1 VECRNV
7 DGNGDLS
14 GPIAAR
20 VGRTG
25 IGRLAALSQTKA
37 NAHMGLACD
46 IAIGMGLVAFGKLKY
61 GSGVA
66 LPMSSF
72 LAGLLVFTFVEYAF
86 HRWLFHGAIAFFRQ
100 GHKQH
105 HLHPNNDDA
114 LPFFAPPMAMLA
126 CAMLLAAFVPVDV
139 AALFV
144 GGIAFGYACYG
155 LGHTIIH
162 RRRFALAWPRAWA
175 ARHHIHHNHPAKN
188 FGVTTPLW
196 DILLGTRYPRRGSRG
211 AARGTERKNVV

>member
-1 VECRNV
+1 MECRNV
-7 DGNGDLS
+7 DGKGDPV

-20 VGRTG
+20 VGRAG

-46 IAIGMGLVAFGKLKY
+46 IAIGMGLVAFGKVKY
-61 GSGVA
+61 GSGMA
-66 LPMSSF
+66 LPASSF
-72 LAGLLVFTFVEYAF
+72 LAGLLLFTFVEYAF

-100 GHKQH
+100 GHTQH
-105 HLHPNNDDA
+105 HLHPKNDDA

-126 CAMLLAAFVPVDV
+126 FATLLAAFVPVDV

-162 RRRFALAWPRAWA
+162 RRRFALAWPRVWA

-196 DILLGTRYPRRGSRG
+196 DILLGTRYPRSGVRNMQ
-211 AARGTERKNVV
+211 RKNAV